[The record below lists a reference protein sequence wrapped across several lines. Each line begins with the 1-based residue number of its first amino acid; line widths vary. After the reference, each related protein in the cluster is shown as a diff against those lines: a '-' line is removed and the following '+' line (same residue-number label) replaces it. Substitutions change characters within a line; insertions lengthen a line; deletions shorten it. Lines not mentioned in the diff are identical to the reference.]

1 MITPVSLKDIEDS
14 IARQDEE
21 RETLA
26 SIRDI
31 NCAGTGQLAKT
42 EGGCWVLYGAQ
53 YEGKLSDLTIRAGG
67 RVEVKD
73 SYRTTGRTRGRAK
86 VPVAANDNGALIQ
99 ATPWTFKD
107 PSTIPPRQW
116 IYGTHYIRKFVSV
129 TVSPGGVGKTSK
141 SLVEALSMA
150 TGRDLLNE
158 AVHERAR
165 VWLWNGED
173 PRDELDRRIAAACTL
188 YEIKPDDLDGWLFVD
203 SGREHQIVTAIQT
216 RDGTEIAVPVMN
228 AMIRTIEE
236 NKIDVVI
243 IDPFVSS
250 HAVSENDNMAMDAV
264 IKRFWAP
271 LIDRTNCSVELIHH
285 AKKTGGNEVTADS
298 ARGAV
303 ALIGAARSAIA
314 LNPMTQD
321 EANKANV
328 ENRHLYFRATDA
340 KANMA
345 PREDKSRWYKLVSV
359 DLGNDTRDRPSDRV
373 GVATSW
379 QWPDTMSGV
388 TVADL
393 LSVQRAI
400 HAGEWMDSA
409 KAGERWAGN
418 AVADVLGLNID
429 EARAK
434 EKVKAC
440 LKAWKA
446 SGMFVVERRKNANGD
461 ERSYLAVGEWAND
474 SLDD

>member
-1 MITPVSLKDIEDS
+1 MPTPVKLEDIEAS
-14 IARQDEE
+14 IARQNDE

-26 SIRDI
+26 SIREHA
-31 NCAGTGQLAKT
+31 CAGTGDIVKT
-42 EGGCWVLYGAQ
+42 ESGEWILIGAS
-53 YEGKLSDLTIRAGG
+53 YEGKLSDLTIRSGG
-67 RVEVKD
+67 HVEIKN
-73 SYRTTGRTRGRAK
+73 SYRTTGKARGKQRT
-86 VPVAANDNGALIQ
+86 PVAANDNVAPIQ
-99 ATPWTFKD
+99 ATPWAFKD
-107 PSTIPPRQW
+107 PSSIPPRSW

-141 SLVEALSMA
+141 SIVEALSMA

-158 AVHERAR
+158 TVHERAR

-203 SGREHQIVTAIQT
+203 SGREHQIVTAVQT
-216 RDGTEIAVPVMN
+216 RDGTEIAIPIMD
-228 AMIRTIEE
+228 AMIKTIEQ

-250 HAVSENDNMAMDAV
+250 HAVSENDNMAMDSV

-285 AKKTGGNEVTADS
+285 AKKTGGNEVTAES

-345 PREDKSRWYKLVSV
+345 PREDRSRWFKLVSV
-359 DLGNDTRDRPSDRV
+359 DLGNSTRDRPSDRV

-379 QWPDTMSGV
+379 QWPDTMAGV

-393 LSVQRAI
+393 LAVQRELN
-400 HAGEWMDSA
+400 AGTWMDSA
-409 KAGERWAGN
+409 RTGDSWAGH
-418 AVADVLGLNID
+418 AVAKVMSLNLD
-429 EARAK
+429 NEKDKERAK
-434 EKVKAC
+434 TC
-440 LKAWKA
+440 LKAWKG
-446 SGMFVVERRKNANGD
+446 SGALRIERRKNANGD
-461 ERSYLAVGEWAND
+461 ERSFLVVGEWAND
-474 SLDD
+474 PVDD